1 VFSFQIDS
9 AVVANDQYAAYAD
22 YLWCLFFQAD
32 SASTLAFLSPR
43 KLPANTSAELTGVPP
58 LQCSLEQHISFPLWF
73 IVVFNEAAQ
82 GLMVF
87 FIFGTS
93 WRLFKGWY
101 NLFTNPRA
109 IWSNSESGSSTGS
122 GGAGGSSTSL
132 RKIQGK
138 RVTRSSAGASE
149 MVDELDNSINRDDDT
164 TSSSSSASDNEN
176 ANEENDKAGSDDDKG
191 GDQTD
196 VEMSEMSEN

>member
-1 VFSFQIDS
+1 M
-9 AVVANDQYAAYAD
+9 
-22 YLWCLFFQAD
+22 CLCV
-32 SASTLAFLSPR
+32 SSINLISR
-43 KLPANTSAELTGVPP
+43 KLGTTGVTE
-58 LQCSLEQHISFPLWF
+58 LVCELAQHISFPLWF
-73 IVVFNEAAQ
+73 IVVFNEASQ

-109 IWSNSESGSSTGS
+109 IWGNPESKSSAGSQ
-122 GGAGGSSTSL
+122 GGSSTSL

-138 RVTRSSAGASE
+138 RVTRTSAEGNE
-149 MVDELDNSINRDDDT
+149 MIEELDNSISRDDD
-164 TSSSSSASDNEN
+164 TSSSSSSDNAT
-176 ANEENDKAGSDDDKG
+176 ANKDGGEEK

-196 VEMSEMSEN
+196 VEISEMSEN

>member
-1 VFSFQIDS
+1 
-9 AVVANDQYAAYAD
+9 
-22 YLWCLFFQAD
+22 
-32 SASTLAFLSPR
+32 
-43 KLPANTSAELTGVPP
+43 
-58 LQCSLEQHISFPLWF
+58 
-73 IVVFNEAAQ
+73 
-82 GLMVF
+82 VF

-109 IWSNSESGSSTGS
+109 IWSNSESGSSTG
-122 GGAGGSSTSL
+122 GGGGSSTSL

-138 RVTRSSAGASE
+138 RVSKGSAGASE
-149 MVDELDNSINRDDDT
+149 MMDELETSTNHDDS
-164 TSSSSSASDNEN
+164 TSSSATDDDNVNKE
-176 ANEENDKAGSDDDKG
+176 DKEGSDDK

>member
-1 VFSFQIDS
+1 MT
-9 AVVANDQYAAYAD
+9 
-22 YLWCLFFQAD
+22 
-32 SASTLAFLSPR
+32 TLSC
-43 KLPANTSAELTGVPP
+43 E
-58 LQCSLEQHISFPLWF
+58 LEQHISFPLWF

-149 MVDELDNSINRDDDT
+149 MMDELDNSINHDD
-164 TSSSSSASDNEN
+164 TSSSSSASDEN
-176 ANEENDKAGSDDDKG
+176 PKEVEEGGSDDDK